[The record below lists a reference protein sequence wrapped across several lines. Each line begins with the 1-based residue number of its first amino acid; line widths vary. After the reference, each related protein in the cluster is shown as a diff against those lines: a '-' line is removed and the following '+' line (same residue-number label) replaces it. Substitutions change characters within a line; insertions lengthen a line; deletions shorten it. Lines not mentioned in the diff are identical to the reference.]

1 MNRHSDANEK
11 LSKSQAFNK
20 RNSSSVLEATN
31 NKNTSKTEKPF
42 NVDGKEIYVIDPS
55 SDTDNVDV
63 QIVENSRYEDRSAFL
78 HTTKWPESAGPQF
91 EMLNGKFDETTNNT
105 SGSSYAKP
113 ARTTTRTKSSN
124 LLDHFNQDSRNANR
138 DTSSQSGTSHYS
150 LRKNVRQPAYYDNDI
165 NNDIDVGERPEEF
178 TKVPGSTLG
187 LNTMVTVETGTC
199 APINGV
205 IRAIFRM
212 GQTIMVG
219 VEIEDFISYVPLT
232 LTDGTYSGHR
242 FFKCQ
247 NGKALFT
254 EADHCHKD
262 NRFSDDFVAENKV
275 FGHPESPV
283 VTDRIAP
290 LSLKNLQ
297 ELEKIIGES
306 KGIQGHNNSCY
317 LDATLFSMFTFAQCF
332 DSLLYRSAEPKDIKH
347 YDEVRAILRDEI
359 VHPLRKHHFVRADRV
374 LKLREKLEEI
384 STMTG
389 LTNEEKDPEEFMN
402 ILLAQTLKAEPYLKF
417 NSGQDAFFYQLF
429 VEKNEDLILP
439 NVQQLFEQSFKTS
452 NIKLREVPPCLIIQM
467 PRFGKNYKM
476 YPRIVPSQVL
486 DITDVVEGQPPAC
499 HADGRLATVKCVNC
513 NEDFCGDCFTKLHYI
528 QNQNH
533 KTVDIQ
539 SDFPTL
545 LNHQTVPR
553 IHMDLFAVVCIETS
567 HYVSFV
573 KAGEL
578 PDAPWLFFDSMSDRR
593 GGQHGYNIP
602 SMVSVP
608 DLPEWLSEEGARK
621 LHESTPKDKLLPPF
635 AKRLLCDAYMCMYVS
650 RDVSMYK

>member
-1 MNRHSDANEK
+1 
-11 LSKSQAFNK
+11 
-20 RNSSSVLEATN
+20 
-31 NKNTSKTEKPF
+31 
-42 NVDGKEIYVIDPS
+42 
-55 SDTDNVDV
+55 
-63 QIVENSRYEDRSAFL
+63 
-78 HTTKWPESAGPQF
+78 
-91 EMLNGKFDETTNNT
+91 
-105 SGSSYAKP
+105 
-113 ARTTTRTKSSN
+113 
-124 LLDHFNQDSRNANR
+124 
-138 DTSSQSGTSHYS
+138 
-150 LRKNVRQPAYYDNDI
+150 
-165 NNDIDVGERPEEF
+165 
-178 TKVPGSTLG
+178 
-187 LNTMVTVETGTC
+187 MVTVETGTC
-199 APINGV
+199 PPVNGV
-205 IRAIFRM
+205 IRAIFKM
-212 GQTIMVG
+212 GSIIMVG
-219 VEIEDFISYVPLT
+219 VEIEEFISYAPLN
-232 LTDGTYSGHR
+232 LTDGTFSGHR
-242 FFKCQ
+242 FFQCQ
-247 NGKALFT
+247 NGKALFI
-254 EADHCHKD
+254 EADCCHKD

-275 FGHPESPV
+275 FGHPESPIV
-283 VTDRIAP
+283 KENVPP

-297 ELEKIIGES
+297 ELEEIIGES

-347 YDEVRAILRDEI
+347 YDKVRAILRDEI

-374 LKLREKLEEI
+374 LKLRELLEEI

-402 ILLAQTLKAEPYLKF
+402 ILIAQTLKADPYLKF
-417 NSGQDAFFYQLF
+417 NSGQDAYYYQLF
-429 VEKNEDLILP
+429 VEKNEDLKLP

-486 DITDVVEGQPPAC
+486 DITDVVEGP
-499 HADGRLATVKCVNC
+499 TVKCLDC
-513 NEDFCGDCFTKLHYI
+513 NEDFCRDCFPKVHCL

-533 KTVDIQ
+533 EKIDIQ

-545 LNHQTVPR
+545 RDHQTAPR

-608 DLPEWLSEEGARK
+608 AMPEWLSEEGARK
-621 LHESTPKDKLLPPF
+621 LDESTPMDKLLPPF